1 MSEVSEPFFNIAGY
15 RFVAIPDRVEMRF
28 PLRDFCVD
36 LDLKGTI
43 LLSGEG
49 INFFLSG
56 QEDATDQFIARLD
69 GDERFR
75 NIPLKVS
82 RSNKQPFNRMLV
94 RLKKEIISIGLDEV
108 KPAEFTGPHIPPLE
122 FKEWLDEGREVAI
135 LDTRND
141 YELRM
146 GKFEGAI
153 DLDISSFRDFP
164 TAIESLPES
173 MKEKPV
179 VMYCTGGIRCEKASA
194 VMLNAGFK
202 DVRQLKGGILGYFE
216 QCGGVH
222 WDGECFV
229 FDRRV
234 GVDSELNETG
244 TVVCFECREPL
255 TEQEQE
261 SEHYRIG
268 EWCPYCISAAGAAA
282 D

>member
-1 MSEVSEPFFNIAGY
+1 MSEPFVNISGY
-15 RFVAIPDRVEMRF
+15 RFVAIPDRVEMRY
-28 PLRDFCVD
+28 PLRDFCVE
-36 LDLKGTI
+36 LGIKGTI

-49 INFFLSG
+49 INFFLAGS
-56 QEDATDQFIARLD
+56 EEATDQFLARLD
-69 GDERFR
+69 EDERFR
-75 NIPLKVS
+75 DIPLKVS
-82 RSNKQPFNRMLV
+82 RSDEQPFNRMLV
-94 RLKKEIISIGLDEV
+94 RLKREIISIGLDEV
-108 KPAEFTGPHIPPLE
+108 KPAEFTGPNITPRE

-146 GKFEGAI
+146 GKFDGAI
-153 DLDISSFRDFP
+153 DLDLGSFRDFP
-164 TAIESLPES
+164 KAIESLPES

-194 VMLNAGFK
+194 VMLNAGFT

-216 QCGGVH
+216 ECGGDH

-244 TVVCFECREPL
+244 TVVCFACREPL
-255 TEQEQE
+255 NLDEQE
-261 SEHYRIG
+261 SKHYISG
-268 EWCPYCISAAGAAA
+268 ASCQYCSL
-282 D
+282 DNN

>member
-1 MSEVSEPFFNIAGY
+1 MSEPFVNISGY
-15 RFVAIPDRVEMRF
+15 RFVAIPDRVEMRY
-28 PLRDFCVD
+28 PLRDFCVE
-36 LDLKGTI
+36 LGLKGTI

-49 INFFLSG
+49 INFFLAGS
-56 QEDATDQFIARLD
+56 EEATDQFLARLD
-69 GDERFR
+69 EDERFR
-75 NIPLKVS
+75 DIPLKVS
-82 RSNKQPFNRMLV
+82 RSDEQPFNRMLV
-94 RLKKEIISIGLDEV
+94 RLKREIISIGLDEV
-108 KPAEFTGPHIPPLE
+108 KPAEFTGPNISPRE

-153 DLDISSFRDFP
+153 DLDLGSFRDFP
-164 TAIESLPES
+164 KAIESLPES

-194 VMLNAGFK
+194 VMLNAGFT

-216 QCGGVH
+216 ECGGDH

-255 TEQEQE
+255 TEEDQA
-261 SEHYRIG
+261 SVHYRIA
-268 EWCPYCISAAGAAA
+268 ESCPYCIRLPAQ
-282 D
+282 

>member
-1 MSEVSEPFFNIAGY
+1 MSEPFVNISGY
-15 RFVAIPDRVEMRF
+15 RFVAIPDRVEMRY
-28 PLRDFCVD
+28 PLRDFCVE
-36 LDLKGTI
+36 LGLKGTI

-49 INFFLSG
+49 INFFLAGS
-56 QEDATDQFIARLD
+56 EEATDQFLARLD
-69 GDERFR
+69 EDERFR
-75 NIPLKVS
+75 DIPLKVS
-82 RSNKQPFNRMLV
+82 RSDEQPFNRMLV
-94 RLKKEIISIGLDEV
+94 RLKREIISIGLDEV
-108 KPAEFTGPHIPPLE
+108 KPAQFTGPNISPRE

-146 GKFEGAI
+146 GKFDGAI
-153 DLDISSFRDFP
+153 DLDLGSFRDFP
-164 TAIESLPES
+164 KAIESLPES

-194 VMLNAGFK
+194 VMLNAGFT

-216 QCGGVH
+216 ECGGDH

-244 TVVCFECREPL
+244 TVVCFACREPL
-255 TEQEQE
+255 NLDEQE
-261 SEHYRIG
+261 SKHYIPGVSCQYYSVDRI
-268 EWCPYCISAAGAAA
+268 SNL
-282 D
+282 

>member
-1 MSEVSEPFFNIAGY
+1 MSEPFVNISGY
-15 RFVAIPDRVEMRF
+15 RFVAIPDRVEMRY
-28 PLRDFCVD
+28 PLRDFCVE
-36 LDLKGTI
+36 LGLKGTI

-49 INFFLSG
+49 INFFLAGS
-56 QEDATDQFIARLD
+56 EEATDQFLARLD
-69 GDERFR
+69 EDERLR
-75 NIPLKVS
+75 DIPLKVS
-82 RSNKQPFNRMLV
+82 RSDEQPFNRMLV
-94 RLKKEIISIGLDEV
+94 RLKREIISIGLDEV
-108 KPAEFTGPHIPPLE
+108 KPAEFTGPNISPRE
-122 FKEWLDEGREVAI
+122 FKEWLDEGREVTV

-153 DLDISSFRDFP
+153 DLEIGSFRDFP
-164 TAIESLPES
+164 KAIESLPES

-194 VMLNAGFK
+194 VMLNAGFT

-216 QCGGVH
+216 ECGGDH

-255 TEQEQE
+255 NLDEQE
-261 SEHYRIG
+261 SKHYIPGVSCQYCSVDRI
-268 EWCPYCISAAGAAA
+268 SNL
-282 D
+282 

>member
-1 MSEVSEPFFNIAGY
+1 MSEPFVNISGY
-15 RFVAIPDRVEMRF
+15 RFVAIPDRVEMRY
-28 PLRDFCVD
+28 PLRDFCVE
-36 LDLKGTI
+36 LGLKGTI

-49 INFFLSG
+49 INFFLAGS
-56 QEDATDQFIARLD
+56 EEATDQFLARLD
-69 GDERFR
+69 EDERFR
-75 NIPLKVS
+75 DIPLKVS
-82 RSNKQPFNRMLV
+82 RSDEQPFNRMLV
-94 RLKKEIISIGLDEV
+94 RLKREIISIGLDEV
-108 KPAEFTGPHIPPLE
+108 KPAEFTGPNISPRE

-146 GKFEGAI
+146 GKFDGAI
-153 DLDISSFRDFP
+153 DLDLGSFRDFP
-164 TAIESLPES
+164 KAIESLPES

-194 VMLNAGFK
+194 VMLNAGFT

-216 QCGGVH
+216 ECGGDH

-255 TEQEQE
+255 TEEDQA
-261 SEHYRIG
+261 SEHYRIA
-268 EWCPYCISAAGAAA
+268 ESCPYCIRLPAQ
-282 D
+282 

>member
-1 MSEVSEPFFNIAGY
+1 MSEPFVNISGY
-15 RFVAIPDRVEMRF
+15 RFVAIPDRVEMRY
-28 PLRDFCVD
+28 PLRDFCVE
-36 LDLKGTI
+36 LGIKGTI

-49 INFFLSG
+49 INFFLAGS
-56 QEDATDQFIARLD
+56 EEATDQFLARLD
-69 GDERFR
+69 EDERFR
-75 NIPLKVS
+75 DIPLKVS
-82 RSNKQPFNRMLV
+82 RSDEQPFNRMLV
-94 RLKKEIISIGLDEV
+94 RLKREIISIGLEEV
-108 KPAEFTGPHIPPLE
+108 KPAEFTGPNISPRE

-146 GKFEGAI
+146 GKFDGAI
-153 DLDISSFRDFP
+153 DLEIGSFRDFP
-164 TAIESLPES
+164 KAIESLPES
-173 MKEKPV
+173 MKKKPV

-194 VMLNAGFK
+194 VMLNAGFT

-216 QCGGVH
+216 ECGGDH

-255 TEQEQE
+255 TEEDQA
-261 SEHYRIG
+261 SEHYRIA
-268 EWCPYCISAAGAAA
+268 ESCPYCIRFPAQ
-282 D
+282 